1 MLGSFCSKNRTI
13 PQLNTPYG
21 LVHSKKRSRAW
32 NFEHVAL
39 VGSDTAKK
47 VWGMFIEGFFS
58 ANGSVLFGARAV
70 CVVESGFGFQGSHAD
85 ASG

>member
-1 MLGSFCSKNRTI
+1 M
-13 PQLNTPYG
+13 
-21 LVHSKKRSRAW
+21 
-32 NFEHVAL
+32 AL

-47 VWGMFIEGFFS
+47 VWGMFIEGIFA
-58 ANGSVLFGARAV
+58 ANGSVLFGARPV

>member
-1 MLGSFCSKNRTI
+1 MAHFAQKIGLS